1 MHIERIRVRP
11 RKNPP
16 ANICAAQLTSM
27 LNCWMASGD
36 IMSASQCRT
45 AADDLFRC
53 MATTPFKGRPHQ
65 PTINYHLARLN
76 KKIQK

>member
-11 RKNPP
+11 RKNP
-16 ANICAAQLTSM
+16 AVNLCSTQLTAM

-36 IMSASQCRT
+36 VMSNGQCS
-45 AADDLFRC
+45 AAAQELFTC